1 MIRSWVVLV
10 LSLGYV
16 AFLFGIAYH
25 GDRLAKR
32 RGRHS
37 AKPNIY
43 ALSLAVYCTSW
54 TFYGS
59 VGLAARTGYD
69 FLPIYIGPILLFG
82 VGWSLLVRVIRI
94 SKAHNITSIAD
105 FIAARYGKSQALAA
119 TVTIIA
125 VIGTLPYIA
134 LQLKAVATSFVA
146 LTGQPEM
153 VIQAVGH
160 NQPFWSDTALAVSMI
175 LALFAI
181 LFGARHID
189 ATEHHEGMILA
200 IAFESLVKLGAF
212 LAVGIFVTWG
222 MFGGLGD
229 LATRI
234 TTGAET
240 RRLFLAGA
248 DGSTWVAMTGLAF
261 VAMLCLPRQF
271 HVTVV
276 ENASEQELRRAV
288 WLFPLYLVAIN
299 AFVIPISAAGLF
311 VFPHGEVDADMF
323 VLALPIA
330 AGQNTI
336 AMFAF
341 VGGLSAATG
350 MVIVASVAVSTM
362 VSNDLVMPVL
372 LHGRWFGLAERGDM
386 SAIVLHVR
394 RTAIIILMLLAC
406 GFYRLVGNSFALA
419 SIGLLSFSV
428 MAQFAPPLLGGLV
441 WRGATAKGAQAG
453 IIAGCAV
460 WTYTLLLPAL
470 VGSGWIPQ
478 RLLDDGPFGI
488 ALLRPEQLLGL
499 RFGPLTHGV
508 FWSLL
513 ANATCYVVFSLSRVP
528 AIVEQ
533 SQANAFVDFDRGH
546 GQSGMWPWGGSI
558 TVSALIAVVAQYL
571 GAERARSSFAELA
584 RYRGTEFVQS
594 APADFA
600 LVRHT

>member
-1 MIRSWVVLV
+1 M
-10 LSLGYV
+10 
-16 AFLFGIAYH
+16 
-25 GDRLAKR
+25 
-32 RGRHS
+32 
-37 AKPNIY
+37 
-43 ALSLAVYCTSW
+43 
-54 TFYGS
+54 
-59 VGLAARTGYD
+59 
-69 FLPIYIGPILLFG
+69 
-82 VGWSLLVRVIRI
+82 LVRVIRI

-341 VGGLSAATG
+341 IGGLSAATG

-406 GFYRLVGNSFALA
+406 GFTAWWAIHSRSPRLGCSA
-419 SIGLLSFSV
+419 S
-428 MAQFAPPLLGGLV
+428 A
-441 WRGATAKGAQAG
+441 
-453 IIAGCAV
+453 
-460 WTYTLLLPAL
+460 
-470 VGSGWIPQ
+470 
-478 RLLDDGPFGI
+478 
-488 ALLRPEQLLGL
+488 
-499 RFGPLTHGV
+499 
-508 FWSLL
+508 
-513 ANATCYVVFSLSRVP
+513 
-528 AIVEQ
+528 
-533 SQANAFVDFDRGH
+533 
-546 GQSGMWPWGGSI
+546 
-558 TVSALIAVVAQYL
+558 
-571 GAERARSSFAELA
+571 
-584 RYRGTEFVQS
+584 
-594 APADFA
+594 
-600 LVRHT
+600 